1 MRCGLRDYPLVS
13 SRAVLYRIH
22 VFNETDNQFFLK
34 MPPPPPELEPEVAS
48 SVRLCGFCDVSTQQA
63 IASRLLHTLAI
74 RSTKKKQTVDEAE
87 SNLRE
92 KLLPPPSGKGPAPSL
107 VVLDAALDA
116 AENITTL
123 GTFFSSKEEVTKRVA
138 ACEQELE
145 LSFRPTRRDRLAAEL
160 IRAYDVERRF
170 HCGHALLGGGGEECS
185 PASTAASERH
195 RLTCIFRP
203 LACQNE
209 GCFAVFSA
217 RSEAQH
223 DDTCGFKR
231 LPCKRGCGQHV
242 ERQKMADHT
251 DGECANKPVDCPFVH
266 LGCTHPCTQ
275 GTMNEHLE
283 TATAAH
289 LTLSLRVI
297 TMQQHA
303 INSLEAKCAAAVV
316 AATELAVVSAR
327 VGALETGDRRCH
339 LLG

>member
-1 MRCGLRDYPLVS
+1 VKTSRIETRFLTKPTLR
-13 SRAVLYRIH
+13 
-22 VFNETDNQFFLK
+22 
-34 MPPPPPELEPEVAS
+34 MPEELDDAS
-48 SVRLCGFCDVSTQQA
+48 ERSCEFCDVGTQQA
-63 IASRLLHTLAI
+63 LASRLLHTLAI

-87 SNLRE
+87 GNLRE
-92 KLLPPPSGKGPAPSL
+92 KLLPPPSSGKGQAQSL
-107 VVLDAALDA
+107 AVLDAALDA

-123 GTFFSSKEEVTKRVA
+123 GTFFSSKEEVQKRVA
-138 ACEQELE
+138 ACEQELD

-170 HCGHALLGGGGEECS
+170 HCGHALLGGGGGGCS

-195 RLTCIFRP
+195 QLTCIFRP

-217 RSEAQH
+217 RSEVQH
-223 DDTCGFKR
+223 DETCGFKR
-231 LPCKRGCGQHV
+231 LPCKRGCGQNV

-251 DGECANKPVDCPFVH
+251 DGECANKPVECPFVH
-266 LGCTHPCTQ
+266 LGCKQPCTQ
-275 GTMNEHLE
+275 GTLNEHLQ

-327 VGALETGDRRCH
+327 VGALEAGDRPLTRGP